1 MTVIDTYSRAAR
13 SAEHIIAT
21 GPCPMSPPTVPD
33 GLETKLTSSG
43 FVIIPA
49 EDTQATQQSDHKT
62 RADTEKR
69 LV

>member
-1 MTVIDTYSRAAR
+1 
-13 SAEHIIAT
+13 
-21 GPCPMSPPTVPD
+21 MSPPTVPD